1 MARKRRLTGEAAL
14 NAAYSKSDHQ
24 PLLDAWGITLSEDNL
39 RLALTHRSFAH
50 ENDNLPD
57 NERLEFLGDA
67 VLGVSVAEQLYR
79 EFPNRSESDLSKMRA
94 GVVNKFALAS
104 VARELGIGP
113 YILLGRGEMLTGGDD
128 KDSTLSDTVE
138 AILGAIY
145 LEYGFATARET
156 VLRIFASR
164 ISEAPATGLNMDWKT
179 VLLERLSD
187 MKLPLPEYSTSA
199 SGPEH
204 DQTFSSTATV
214 GEDHRTEGTGHT
226 KKEAEHAAA
235 KAMVALL
242 KGEVS
247 QAGQASKQASS

>member
-145 LEYGFATARET
+145 LEHGFATARET

-164 ISEAPATGLNMDWKT
+164 SRAVAFVSMMMLSWAYAHGEAGYLAMT
-179 VLLERLSD
+179 
-187 MKLPLPEYSTSA
+187 EYTSFLYA
-199 SGPEH
+199 
-204 DQTFSSTATV
+204 
-214 GEDHRTEGTGHT
+214 
-226 KKEAEHAAA
+226 
-235 KAMVALL
+235 ALL
-242 KGEVS
+242 GFLVFGERVS
-247 QAGQASKQASS
+247 AYTLVGALVIVAACIVAARRQDVAVQSLEQAA